1 MLKLDKLL
9 NKAKTGERL
18 LPSQRDE
25 FLSTAAGILD
35 KSINIYN
42 DTESEYKRI
51 AGNIFK
57 DSDVDNIVVGI
68 QFDPQI
74 LGSLGNQKKF
84 NEYLRS
90 IGIDD

>member
-1 MLKLDKLL
+1 MYSRILGRFYNLYTFVDEIWT
-9 NKAKTGERL
+9 KT
-18 LPSQRDE
+18 
-25 FLSTAAGILD
+25 F

-68 QFDPQI
+68 QFDSQI
-74 LGSLGNQKKF
+74 LSSLGNQKKF